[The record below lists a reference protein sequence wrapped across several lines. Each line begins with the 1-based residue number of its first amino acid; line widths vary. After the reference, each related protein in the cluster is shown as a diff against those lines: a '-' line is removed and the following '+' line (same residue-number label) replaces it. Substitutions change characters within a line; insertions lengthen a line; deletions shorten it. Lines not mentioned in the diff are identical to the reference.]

1 MSASR
6 RGLGIDVLQ
15 AARRRVADALSAAER
30 AYVSFS
36 GGKDSTVLL
45 HLVMEEA
52 IRIGRKVG
60 VLFIDL
66 EAQYALTIEHTLAC
80 FERYAQHIQPFWVS
94 LPINLRNAVSMYEP
108 QWCCWEPGRES
119 DWVRQPPP
127 IAITDEKRFP
137 FYRRRMEFEQFVP
150 AFADWYADGH
160 PTACFVGIR
169 SQESLNRWRT
179 IASTT
184 KTRINNWCWSTV
196 MGDRGAWNAYPLYD
210 WRTEDIWTYH
220 ARHPEQPANR
230 VYELMSRAGL
240 TIHQARLCQP
250 YGDDQRKG
258 LWLFHV
264 LEPETWCRVVARV
277 QGANQGALY
286 AQERGNVLGVGR
298 IALPNGQTWRSYAEL
313 LLCSMPATTA
323 EHYRAKID
331 IFQRWWSARGYPDG
345 IPDEAERDEEASRS
359 APSWRRICKALLRHD
374 YWCKGLSFSPQ
385 DTASYARY
393 MAMIRKRG
401 GQRRSTFE
409 TACGPDLP
417 GKPSAKQLALAA
429 ALTGGSTAWHGYK
442 AIGAANG
449 RSGTWAKRR
458 ATRQNAADAIKGL
471 LDTEA
476 EYKAEQYSHRA
487 ERRPTRATGLA
498 GEHRRAPGG
507 RHPKAD

>member
-1 MSASR
+1 MR

-15 AARRRVADALSAAER
+15 AARRRISDALSVTER

-52 IRIGRKVG
+52 IRLGRRVG

-66 EAQYALTIEHTLAC
+66 EAQYALTIEHTLRC
-80 FERYAQHIQPFWVS
+80 FERYAAHIEPFWVS
-94 LPINLRNAVSMYEP
+94 LPINLRNAVSQYEP
-108 QWCCWEPGRES
+108 QWCCWERGREA
-119 DWVRQPPP
+119 DWVRRPPDL
-127 IAITDEKRFP
+127 AITDEARFP
-137 FYRRRMEFEQFVP
+137 FFRRRMEFEQFVP

-184 KTRINNWCWSTV
+184 KTRVNDWCWSTAI
-196 MGDRGAWNAYPLYD
+196 GNRGAWNAYPMYD

-220 ARHPEQPANR
+220 ARYPEQPVNR
-230 VYELMSRAGL
+230 VYELMARAGL

-264 LEPETWCRVVARV
+264 LEPETWGRVVARV

-286 AQERGNVLGVGR
+286 AQETGNILGVRR
-298 IALPNGQTWRSYAEL
+298 ITLPDGHTWHSYAEL
-313 LLCSMPATTA
+313 LLGSMPGPTA
-323 EHYRAKID
+323 EHYRTKID
-331 IFQRWWSARGYPDG
+331 IFERWWAARGYPDG

-393 MAMIRKRG
+393 MAMIRKRQ
-401 GQRRSTFE
+401 GQQRSEFE
-409 TACGPDLP
+409 AACGPDLP
-417 GKPSAKQLALAA
+417 GQPSAKQLALLAS
-429 ALTGGSTAWHGYK
+429 LTGGSTPWHGHR
-442 AIGAANG
+442 AIGAAHG

-458 ATRQNAADAIKGL
+458 ATRKDAAEAIQDL
-471 LDTEA
+471 LGTEA
-476 EYKAEQYSHRA
+476 EFKTEKYSHRPDK
-487 ERRPTRATGLA
+487 ERARANGLPGEKRRESTG
-498 GEHRRAPGG
+498 RN
-507 RHPKAD
+507 PKSR